1 MKYLVNI
8 LSSIEINKDYVISES
23 NKNILITL
31 KNVFYSFIILII
43 TFLIFYFIFKLI
55 LKHKNI
61 KEHDNILELFIKFSY
76 VVTLCLHIWYLI
88 SDLSF
93 ISIPFVLLWIF
104 SIYPLVNNSREYYN
118 KNKNKFIVKLFE
130 IISFAFII
138 ISFLVCLLLISD
150 DFSNIS
156 NIISLPLYGY
166 GNYGKYIISSFD
178 LFSVMYFLT
187 YIFGLILII
196 IKYCKEFSY
205 RKGDVKWN

>member
-8 LSSIEINKDYVISES
+8 LGVAIEVTKDDVIFES

-205 RKGDVKWN
+205 RKGDVK

>member
-8 LSSIEINKDYVISES
+8 LGVAIEVTKDDVIFES

-205 RKGDVKWN
+205 RKDDSI